1 MGAVE
6 WIGIALVLVC
16 VILVAKKFI
25 QPKKGCGCGCGT
37 QSEKKTHKARVK

>member
-6 WIGIALVLVC
+6 WIGTALVLVC
-16 VILVAKKFI
+16 AIVVVRKFI

-37 QSEKKTHKARVK
+37 QRVRKRHIMQG

>member
-6 WIGIALVLVC
+6 WIGTALVLVC
-16 VILVAKKFI
+16 AIVVVKKFI

-37 QSEKKTHKARVK
+37 QSEKKTYKARVK